1 MTDILYWHWILLGIA
16 LLILEI
22 FLPTFT
28 ALWFGAA
35 AVIIGVVKLV
45 FPSMPLNVAMLLWA
59 GLSIVL
65 TWLWFKYV
73 KPLSVDKTKA
83 GLSREAILGEVGQVL
98 LAPTAER
105 KGNLRFPAPILGS
118 DEWEFICD
126 TPLQVGDR
134 VRVIDVLGNS
144 LVVTKH

>member
-35 AVIIGVVKLV
+35 AVVIGVVKLV
-45 FPSMPLNVAMLLWA
+45 FPSMPINVAMLSWA
-59 GLSIVL
+59 GLSILL

-98 LAPTAER
+98 LVPTEER
-105 KGNLRFPAPILGS
+105 KGNLRFSAPILGS

-126 TPLQVGDR
+126 THLQVGDR